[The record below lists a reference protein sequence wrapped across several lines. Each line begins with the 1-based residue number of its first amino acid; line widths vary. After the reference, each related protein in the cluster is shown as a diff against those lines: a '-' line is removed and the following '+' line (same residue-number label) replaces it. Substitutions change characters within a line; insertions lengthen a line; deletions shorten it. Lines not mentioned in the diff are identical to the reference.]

1 MRLITFSVRGAGS
14 PRIGVRVARQVLDLS
29 AAAGVAGETALPAR
43 MKDLLAAGKPA
54 MKQVRQLS
62 AEAHADR
69 AGFAAALLDEREI
82 RYLPPIPDADK
93 FLCAGKNYRT
103 HLEELKRNDLLT
115 ETPREPTG
123 FIKLN
128 SCLCGHNARVARPE
142 GIVSLD
148 YEPELVFVIGK
159 RALGARKKNAF
170 DYVAGVTILNDL
182 TCRDLQK
189 REVASG
195 SRFWTGKNIPGFGP
209 LGPEIVTM
217 DEIPDPY
224 DLWMVCAVNGE
235 QRMRVNTR
243 DQIWKLPDLL
253 EHFSRFIPFEPGD
266 MFSTGAPG
274 GVAVGKPNAA
284 ELFLKPGDMVECSI
298 EGVATLRTHI
308 VSPRAAH

>member
-1 MRLITFSVRGAGS
+1 
-14 PRIGVRVARQVLDLS
+14 
-29 AAAGVAGETALPAR
+29 
-43 MKDLLAAGKPA
+43 
-54 MKQVRQLS
+54 
-62 AEAHADR
+62 
-69 AGFAAALLDEREI
+69 LLDEREI

-103 HLEELKRNDLLT
+103 HLEELKRNELLT
-115 ETPREPTG
+115 ETPQEPTG

-128 SCLCGHNARVARPE
+128 SALSGHNARVARPE

-159 RALGARKKNAF
+159 RALGAKKKDAF
-170 DYVAGVTILNDL
+170 DHVAGVTILNDL

-195 SRFWTGKNIPGFGP
+195 SRFWTGKNIPG
-209 LGPEIVTM
+209 
-217 DEIPDPY
+217 
-224 DLWMVCAVNGE
+224 
-235 QRMRVNTR
+235 NTR

-253 EHFSRFIPFEPGD
+253 EHFSRYIPIEPGD
-266 MFSTGAPG
+266 MFATGAPG

-284 ELFLKPGDMVECSI
+284 ELFLKPGDVVECSI

-308 VSPRAAH
+308 VSPGTVERRGRAT